1 MGGPDRSQIA
11 LIVRGYVKRNYDSKA
26 HFVDSVILLLIEF
39 YGSRFCF
46 NERLLVQFALTM
58 PNHSETSHRIAQFK
72 KDDSPNSPIDLI
84 VRGYVKRNYDSE
96 AQFENKVILLI
107 AEFYHSEF
115 ILIPRRCALLSSVIR
130 AKMDSVPMSAAAI
143 DLNDDLEEDK
153 KFPWH
158 LMQNVF
164 RYLAHHNGKEPDP
177 LPCPVRSIH
186 MAQIVSDEWDATFID
201 DFEKKEVF
209 EIILCANALKI
220 QSLVHLGAAKIATLI
235 KQLDQREI
243 NRIMEEEERY
253 RREHAT
259 DDAVEADE
267 DEEVKNDDEEVE
279 EEVMTLNVN
288 DENDEDEDGDEG
300 VSADIDLAEPLS
312 HEEEEVKIVN
322 EAEEEV
328 MDFEQAALNDGND
341 EDETAS
347 TEELLSNCSDLETSS
362 DQNLK
367 EMRELTPENQSGAV
381 SGCEASA
388 VNSEEEHVV

>member
-1 MGGPDRSQIA
+1 MGSEAQFEDG
-11 LIVRGYVKRNYDSKA
+11 
-26 HFVDSVILLLIEF
+26 VILLLIEF
-39 YGSRFCF
+39 YGWCF
-46 NERLLVQFALTM
+46 NEKLLVQFALTI
-58 PNHSETSHRIAQFK
+58 PNHSESS
-72 KDDSPNSPIDLI
+72 SPT
-84 VRGYVKRNYDSE
+84 V
-96 AQFENKVILLI
+96 
-107 AEFYHSEF
+107 
-115 ILIPRRCALLSSVIR
+115 LIPRRCALLSSEMC

-267 DEEVKNDDEEVE
+267 DE
-279 EEVMTLNVN
+279 
-288 DENDEDEDGDEG
+288 DGDEG